1 MECPVTS
8 RGIRR
13 SLKPISEG
21 RSEPVLVV
29 EDIVTHY
36 GQIRA
41 LNGVSIRV
49 SKGEIVT
56 LIGANGAGKTTL
68 LKSIV
73 NVAPPRSGEIRFLD
87 EQMHGLST
95 EAIVKKGVVLVQ
107 EGRGLLRRMTVLEN
121 VLMGAYTVKNKDEIR
136 RGMELVFNLFPVLQK
151 RQRQMSGTLSGGEQQ
166 MLAIARALMAQPTL
180 LMMDEPSLGLAPLM
194 VNEIF
199 KVIRSLHQM
208 GCTIL
213 LVEQNARKALQ
224 VSNRAYVLELGRIAL
239 EGPSAELLGS
249 DEVRKVYLGGE

>member
-1 MECPVTS
+1 
-8 RGIRR
+8 
-13 SLKPISEG
+13 LKPISEG
-21 RSEPVLVV
+21 RIEPVLVV

-49 SKGEIVT
+49 RKGEIVT

-73 NVAPPRSGEIRFLD
+73 NVTPPRSGKVRFLNQ
-87 EQMHGLST
+87 EMHGLST
-95 EAIVKKGVVLVQ
+95 EAIVKKGVILVQ

-199 KVIRSLHQM
+199 NVIRNLHQM